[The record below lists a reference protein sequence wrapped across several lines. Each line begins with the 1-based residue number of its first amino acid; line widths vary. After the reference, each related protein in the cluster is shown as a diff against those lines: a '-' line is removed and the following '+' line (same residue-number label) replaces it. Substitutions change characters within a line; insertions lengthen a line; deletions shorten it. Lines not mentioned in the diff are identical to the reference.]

1 MGKKPISHLEF
12 RTHDVNRLQ
21 SFYGELFGW
30 RFDKDG
36 DYTLVDTGN
45 KELTG
50 GIFAIPPNQ
59 PEMRPGVSAYITVK
73 DLEAAEARVRE
84 LGGHIV
90 VSKHEVP
97 GMGHFSTFVDAD
109 GNVMAVW
116 QELGKKA
123 QKKAEKAEKKA
134 EKAEKKADAKAA
146 EPKAEA
152 AKPAAPAA
160 KPAK

>member
-1 MGKKPISHLEF
+1 MGKKSISMLEF

-21 SFYGELFGW
+21 TFYGELFGW
-30 RFDKDG
+30 KFTKDG
-36 DYTLVDTGN
+36 DYTIIDTGN
-45 KELTG
+45 KELMG

-59 PEMRPGVSAYITVK
+59 PEMRPGVSAYMTVK

-97 GMGHFSTFVDAD
+97 GWGHFSTFVDAD

-116 QELGKKA
+116 QDLDKKS
-123 QKKAEKAEKKA
+123 QKKAAKAEKKA
-134 EKAEKKADAKAA
+134 KKAEKKAK
-146 EPKAEA
+146 KAEKKASKKSA
-152 AKPAAPAA
+152 A
-160 KPAK
+160 